1 MNRRSGF
8 TLTELLMALV
18 IHSFFILIL
27 GGTFYTLL
35 SFGSRSQELLTARE
49 RGQRV
54 INFIDSRVRN
64 TGLGMWK
71 LSSWKEVRNS
81 LKPMTDS
88 GRVFKNVNLRLPLMI
103 TSNDNDFTGSV
114 VKKSDLTG
122 KTEDEKIFCGNVL
135 TLLYAQRET
144 DDDSY
149 APILVVYQNGIIAD
163 YTASN
168 AETFFETL
176 MNQLNDNDFWVE
188 YFTNGPG
195 RSTSSNPL
203 KYLEKY
209 NGYKD
214 AGETIIDAAKLT
226 LTDDHGIDT
235 VKKIDKLTKDN
246 KEIIK
251 YVSGYPVRYK
261 FLYNRSSSKGEFYYS
276 DFGNGEYDVSDYDI
290 RAWGISRGAGAPF
303 IVKKYDNE
311 SSNKQLIRL
320 NPVSSDIIVPDGDE
334 LLYLKCVKIFADDPL
349 STDPEQERSLK
360 IQKLKNTDWEKSE
373 PYQVGILEIYAEL
386 DTRTSILSVWVL
398 SSGGR
403 DKMTHDK
410 PVEWPDVAEW
420 KEDFKYHVTY
430 VSKGTWKLNNLQDG
444 FKWE

>member
-1 MNRRSGF
+1 
-8 TLTELLMALV
+8 
-18 IHSFFILIL
+18 
-27 GGTFYTLL
+27 
-35 SFGSRSQELLTARE
+35 
-49 RGQRV
+49 
-54 INFIDSRVRN
+54 RN
-64 TGLGMWK
+64 TGLGMWG
-71 LSSWKEVRNS
+71 LESYQDVRNA
-81 LKPMTDS
+81 LKPMTEGS
-88 GRVFKNVNLRLPLMI
+88 HAFSNSNMRLPLMI
-103 TSNDNDFTGSV
+103 TSNDRNNGNVTR
-114 VKKSDLTG
+114 KSTLTG

-214 AGETIIDAAKLT
+214 AGETIIEAAKLT
-226 LTDDHGIDT
+226 LTDDHGTDT

-320 NPVSSDIIVPDGDE
+320 NPVSTDIIIPEGDE
-334 LLYLKCVKIFADDPL
+334 LLYLKCVTIYAGDLLD
-349 STDPEQERSLK
+349 SDGDTERNLK
-360 IQKLKNTDWEKSE
+360 IKKLEGTSWPANGD
-373 PYQVGILEIYAEL
+373 PYQTGILELYAEL

-410 PVEWPDVAEW
+410 PDEWPSVAEW

-430 VSKGTWKLNNLQDG
+430 VSKGTWKLNNLPDG